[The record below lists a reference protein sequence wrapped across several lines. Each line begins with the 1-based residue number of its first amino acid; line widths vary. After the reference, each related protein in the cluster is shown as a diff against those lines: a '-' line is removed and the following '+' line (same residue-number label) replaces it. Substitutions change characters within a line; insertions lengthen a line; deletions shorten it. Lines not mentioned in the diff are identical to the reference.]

1 MVKRFFLFA
10 LAAVLAWT
18 SAGAEIAW
26 PENTG
31 GQRMLKAYAE
41 TANRFLIEQGEAGI
55 NSLFEAYPGLEVF
68 GITDLPGA
76 EVPEQVEITANLFP
90 ESINSLQV
98 RVSEPARF
106 PRICAAFLQALS
118 PETTR
123 EDALTVP
130 TQRMQRA
137 AKAPENSFEDEVETL
152 NGTEPYVYYAYYPN
166 QYHDGVNWLQMT
178 IVFPLE
184 GSWDGGGFLTGAQT
198 TPRAENHID
207 YEPDYEGSNL
217 PPDDYVHYEIFVT
230 ATPEPDSAAAEED
243 YP

>member
-1 MVKRFFLFA
+1 M
-10 LAAVLAWT
+10 
-18 SAGAEIAW
+18 
-26 PENTG
+26 
-31 GQRMLKAYAE
+31 
-41 TANRFLIEQGEAGI
+41 
-55 NSLFEAYPGLEVF
+55 
-68 GITDLPGA
+68 
-76 EVPEQVEITANLFP
+76 
-90 ESINSLQV
+90 
-98 RVSEPARF
+98 
-106 PRICAAFLQALS
+106 
-118 PETTR
+118 
-123 EDALTVP
+123 
-130 TQRMQRA
+130 
-137 AKAPENSFEDEVETL
+137 ETL

-217 PPDDYVHYEIFVT
+217 PSDDYVHYEIFVT